1 MALRRYSIPAVA
13 LAAVV
18 LAGASAAKT
27 PVRVS
32 LAAKP
37 SATEGAS
44 ASIVLAVRGSTR
56 RLAVVVRAR
65 NGLTLRSVGAR
76 RLSARRYRARLSFP
90 FAGTWK
96 LTAKAAGRTF
106 ALGSV
111 SVRAA
116 TAPAS
121 VIPGAT
127 AFRICRAAGT
137 PYPQYGLAQGLGSL
151 WVACRRSLAGIE
163 RIDSTTGRVT
173 GLIDLPT
180 VDPHA
185 LAAGGGALWSAQ
197 RSSSVVRIDPRTGA
211 VRDAISVGES
221 SYVFTAA
228 GSVWAPDDPRSTL
241 MRYTPGASGTQE
253 IAVGDGTSALV
264 ESAGRVWI
272 LNHRDATLQRID
284 TATNTVS
291 PLGKLPGE
299 APERMVLSDGSL
311 WVTGRGTD
319 LLRVDP
325 ETGAVQATIELGAGG
340 VNVATAAGSIW
351 AFAANAADDRAGLPF
366 LDRILRVSPATNA
379 VVETIAPTAR
389 VAITGVVSDSAHAW
403 IADTSAGRLY
413 RVG

>member
-27 PVRVS
+27 PLRVG

-37 SATEGAS
+37 RATEGTS
-44 ASIVLAVRGSTR
+44 GPIVLAVRGSTG

-65 NGLTLRSVGAR
+65 SGVTVRSVGAR

-90 FAGTWK
+90 FAGRWK

-106 ALGSV
+106 ALGTV
-111 SVRAA
+111 AVRAA
-116 TAPAS
+116 PAPES

-127 AFRICRAAGT
+127 ASRICRAAGT
-137 PYPQYGLAQGLGSL
+137 PYPQYALAQGVGSL
-151 WVACRRSLAGIE
+151 WVACRRTIAGIQ
-163 RIDSTTGRVT
+163 RVDATTGRVT

-185 LAAGGGALWSAQ
+185 LAAGEGALWAAQ

-211 VRDAISVGES
+211 VRNAISVGDS

-228 GSVWAPDDPRSTL
+228 GSVWTPDDPRSTL
-241 MRYTPGASGTQE
+241 MRYTPGASVTQQ

-272 LNHRDATLQRID
+272 VNHRDATLQRID
-284 TATNTVS
+284 TTTNTVTA
-291 PLGKLPGE
+291 LGKLPGE

-311 WVTGRGTD
+311 WITGRGTD

-340 VNVATAAGSIW
+340 VNLATAAGSIW

-366 LDRILRVSPATNA
+366 LDRILRVSPATNT
-379 VVETIAPTAR
+379 VVETIAPSAR
-389 VAITGVVSDSAHAW
+389 VAITGVVSDGAHAW
-403 IADTSAGRLY
+403 LADTAAGRLF
-413 RVG
+413 RLG